1 MPVLRQAE
9 AAGGEDGRFPPATV
23 GEGRLTHPEVGL
35 EVGLRGGEWVTCGGE
50 ASGSAKGIGRGF
62 Q

>member
-9 AAGGEDGRFPPATV
+9 AASGEDGWFPPTRV
-23 GEGRLTHPEVGL
+23 GEGRLPHPEVGL
-35 EVGLRGGEWVTCGGE
+35 EVGLRGVTCGGE

-62 Q
+62 L